1 MNHPC
6 DVALPELLAPWLTRR
21 SIGPKH
27 LEAPGPDARELECLL
42 RAAFTGPDHARL
54 RPCRL
59 EPLCPAQR
67 ERLATAFQNYRRE
80 ADGDLSPEDASV
92 ERQRALRGPCL
103 LAVTARIQ
111 QDHGLVPVH
120 EQWIAVGAVI
130 GNLLAAANALGY
142 VGKMLSG
149 DRVRATSVRGLLCD
163 AGEMLVGFVY
173 LGSARAD
180 AWERAATTAQTSTDR
195 RQARV
200 GSPSQFSCAPPDV
213 APGQRQRGKVHST
226 CCR

>member
-6 DVALPELLAPWLTRR
+6 DLALPELLAPWLTRR

-27 LEAPGPDARELECLL
+27 LEDPRPSTRELECLL

-59 EPLCPAQR
+59 TPLDRAQQ

-80 ADGDLSPEDASV
+80 ADGGLSPEDAGV
-92 ERQRALRGPCL
+92 ERQRALRGPCM
-103 LAVTARIQ
+103 LAVTARIHE
-111 QDHGLVPVH
+111 DHDVVPVH

-130 GNLLAAANALGY
+130 GNLLAAANTLSY

-149 DRVRATSVRGLLCD
+149 DRVRALGVRSLLCD
-163 AGEMLVGFVY
+163 AGETLVGFVY
-173 LGSARAD
+173 LGSARVD
-180 AWERAATTAQTSTDR
+180 AWERLASSAQIGRDR
-195 RQARV
+195 QQAIA
-200 GSPSQFSCAPPDV
+200 GSPS
-213 APGQRQRGKVHST
+213 
-226 CCR
+226 

>member
-1 MNHPC
+1 MNHLC
-6 DVALPELLAPWLTRR
+6 DLALPELLAPWLTRR
-21 SIGPKH
+21 SLGPKH
-27 LEAPGPDARELECLL
+27 LEEPGPSARELECLL

-59 EPLCPAQR
+59 KPLDRAQR
-67 ERLATAFQNYRRE
+67 ERLALAFQNYRRA

-103 LAVTARIQ
+103 VAVTARIQ
-111 QDHGLVPVH
+111 EDHCLVPVH

-149 DRVRATSVRGLLCD
+149 DRVRAACVRSLLCD
-163 AGEMLVGFVY
+163 AGEILVGFVY
-173 LGSARAD
+173 LGSARVD
-180 AWERAATTAQTSTDR
+180 TWERAASSAQTR
-195 RQARV
+195 HRQQAIV
-200 GSPSQFSCAPPDV
+200 GSPS
-213 APGQRQRGKVHST
+213 
-226 CCR
+226 

>member
-1 MNHPC
+1 MNHLC
-6 DVALPELLAPWLTRR
+6 DLALPELLAPWLTRR
-21 SIGPKH
+21 SLGPKH
-27 LEAPGPDARELECLL
+27 LEDPGPSARELECLL

-59 EPLCPAQR
+59 KPLDRAQR
-67 ERLATAFQNYRRE
+67 ERLALAFQNYRRE

-103 LAVTARIQ
+103 VAVTARIQ
-111 QDHGLVPVH
+111 EVHCLVPVH

-149 DRVRATSVRGLLCD
+149 DRVRAACVRSLLCD
-163 AGEMLVGFVY
+163 AGEILVGFVY
-173 LGSARAD
+173 LGSARVSKV
-180 AWERAATTAQTSTDR
+180 ERSLDR
-195 RQARV
+195 
-200 GSPSQFSCAPPDV
+200 
-213 APGQRQRGKVHST
+213 
-226 CCR
+226 

>member
-1 MNHPC
+1 MNHLC
-6 DVALPELLAPWLTRR
+6 DLALPELLAPWLTRR
-21 SIGPKH
+21 SLGPKH
-27 LEAPGPDARELECLL
+27 LEDPGPSARELECLL

-59 EPLCPAQR
+59 KPLDRAQR
-67 ERLATAFQNYRRE
+67 ERLALAFQNYRRA

-103 LAVTARIQ
+103 VAVTARIQ
-111 QDHGLVPVH
+111 EDHCLVPVH

-149 DRVRATSVRGLLCD
+149 DRVRAACVRSLLCD
-163 AGEMLVGFVY
+163 AGEILVGFVY
-173 LGSARAD
+173 LGSARVD
-180 AWERAATTAQTSTDR
+180 TWERAASSAQTR
-195 RQARV
+195 HRQQALV
-200 GSPSQFSCAPPDV
+200 GSPS
-213 APGQRQRGKVHST
+213 
-226 CCR
+226 

>member
-1 MNHPC
+1 MNHLC
-6 DVALPELLAPWLTRR
+6 DLALPELLAPWLTRR

-27 LEAPGPDARELECLL
+27 LEDPGPSARELECLL

-59 EPLCPAQR
+59 KPLDRAQR
-67 ERLATAFQNYRRE
+67 ERLALAFQNYRRA

-103 LAVTARIQ
+103 VAVTARIQ
-111 QDHGLVPVH
+111 EDHCLVPVH

-149 DRVRATSVRGLLCD
+149 DRVRAACVRSLLCD
-163 AGEMLVGFVY
+163 AGEILVGFVY
-173 LGSARAD
+173 LGSARVD
-180 AWERAATTAQTSTDR
+180 TWERAASSAQTR
-195 RQARV
+195 HRQQALV
-200 GSPSQFSCAPPDV
+200 GSPS
-213 APGQRQRGKVHST
+213 
-226 CCR
+226 

>member
-1 MNHPC
+1 MNRPY
-6 DVALPELLAPWLTRR
+6 DLALPELLAPWLTRR

-27 LEAPGPDARELECLL
+27 LEDPGPGARELECLL
-42 RAAFTGPDHARL
+42 RAASTGPDHARL

-59 EPLCPAQR
+59 KLLDHAQR

-80 ADGDLSPEDASV
+80 ADGDLSPEDAGV
-92 ERQRALRGPCL
+92 ERQRALSGPCL

-111 QDHGLVPVH
+111 EDHGVVPVH

-149 DRVRATSVRGLLCD
+149 ERVGAVCVRSLLCD
-163 AGEMLVGFVY
+163 AGEVLVGFVY
-173 LGSARAD
+173 LGSARGD
-180 AWERAATTAQTSTDR
+180 AWDRATASTENNRDRLQPVAGSLRQT
-195 RQARV
+195 V
-200 GSPSQFSCAPPDV
+200 SPA
-213 APGQRQRGKVHST
+213 
-226 CCR
+226 

>member
-1 MNHPC
+1 MNHLC
-6 DVALPELLAPWLTRR
+6 DLALPELLAPWLTRR
-21 SIGPKH
+21 SLGPKH
-27 LEAPGPDARELECLL
+27 LEDPGPSARELECLL

-59 EPLCPAQR
+59 KPLDRAQR
-67 ERLATAFQNYRRE
+67 ERLALAFQNYRRE

-103 LAVTARIQ
+103 VAVTARIQ
-111 QDHGLVPVH
+111 EVHCLVPVH

-149 DRVRATSVRGLLCD
+149 DRVRAACVRSLLCD
-163 AGEMLVGFVY
+163 AGEILVGFVY
-173 LGSARAD
+173 LGSARVD
-180 AWERAATTAQTSTDR
+180 TWERAASSAQTR
-195 RQARV
+195 HRQQAIV
-200 GSPSQFSCAPPDV
+200 GPPS
-213 APGQRQRGKVHST
+213 
-226 CCR
+226 

>member
-6 DVALPELLAPWLTRR
+6 DLALPELLAPWLTRR

-27 LEAPGPDARELECLL
+27 LEDPGPSARELECLL
-42 RAAFTGPDHARL
+42 RAASTGPDHARL

-59 EPLCPAQR
+59 KPLDRAQR
-67 ERLATAFQNYRRE
+67 ERLALAFQNYRRE

-103 LAVTARIQ
+103 VAVTAQIQ
-111 QDHGLVPVH
+111 EDHCLVPVH

-149 DRVRATSVRGLLCD
+149 DRVRAACVRSLLCD
-163 AGEMLVGFVY
+163 AGEILVGFVY
-173 LGSARAD
+173 LGSARVD
-180 AWERAATTAQTSTDR
+180 AWERAASSAQTSR
-195 RQARV
+195 HRQQAIV
-200 GSPSQFSCAPPDV
+200 GSPS
-213 APGQRQRGKVHST
+213 
-226 CCR
+226 

>member
-1 MNHPC
+1 MNHLC
-6 DVALPELLAPWLTRR
+6 DLALPELLAPWLTRR
-21 SIGPKH
+21 SLGPKH
-27 LEAPGPDARELECLL
+27 LEDPGPSARELECLL

-59 EPLCPAQR
+59 KPLDRAQR
-67 ERLATAFQNYRRE
+67 ERLALAFQNYRRE

-103 LAVTARIQ
+103 VAVTARIQ
-111 QDHGLVPVH
+111 EDHCLVPVH

-149 DRVRATSVRGLLCD
+149 DRVRAACVRSLLCD
-163 AGEMLVGFVY
+163 AGEILVGFVY
-173 LGSARAD
+173 LGSARVD
-180 AWERAATTAQTSTDR
+180 TWERAASSAQTR
-195 RQARV
+195 HRQQAIV
-200 GSPSQFSCAPPDV
+200 GSPS
-213 APGQRQRGKVHST
+213 
-226 CCR
+226 